1 MNIVELIKS
10 RESETVEFKKSTGE
24 WKEIIETISAFANKK
39 GGVILVGVDKKLGL
53 NERQIKAV
61 MYVKKEGKIT
71 NKEYQTMFKV
81 SKATATRD
89 LSELVEKQIF
99 NILGSGNW

>member
-1 MNIVELIKS
+1 
-10 RESETVEFKKSTGE
+10 
-24 WKEIIETISAFANKK
+24 
-39 GGVILVGVDKKLGL
+39 
-53 NERQIKAV
+53 

-71 NKEYQTMFKV
+71 NKEYQTMFEV

-99 NILGSGNW
+99 NILGSGKRNIRYIVSKPKMSQKRNERAKNEPKKGK